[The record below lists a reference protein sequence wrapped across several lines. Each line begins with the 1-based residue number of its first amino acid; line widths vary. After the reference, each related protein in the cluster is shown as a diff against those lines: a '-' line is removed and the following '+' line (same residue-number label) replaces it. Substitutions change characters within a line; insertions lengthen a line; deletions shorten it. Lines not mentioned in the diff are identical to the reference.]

1 VVGTQEPRISGG
13 DVVIYITKSL
23 TQSQTLDVYA
33 IRSES
38 HQRLPSH
45 GSIRTARP
53 QLFSPHISSRG
64 AVPTES

>member
-33 IRSES
+33 IRSEP
-38 HQRLPSH
+38 HQRLPSR
-45 GSIRTARP
+45 GSIRTAPP
-53 QLFSPHISSRG
+53 QPTHLSSRG